1 MEIRIKKDVKKG
13 TYLKKS
19 DLEEILS
26 FGGNSTD
33 VRKNFGTGLVS
44 IFSVTSDSQSEFLSS
59 PKFRETDEAEKS
71 WKTQPSF
78 KFDKNF
84 FSRRHDARGRRC
96 PLKKKLLSW
105 DDKFW
110 LESVCQVQ
118 QHNHIHHCPLWYTR
132 WFWALELVASLK
144 EPGFES
150 CCWKTMVSM
159 KTLIWCWSMFKWL
172 RNDYLVSH

>member
-13 TYLKKS
+13 TYVKIWS
-19 DLEEILS
+19 RRNFVFWGEIPPMWEKTSVPAL
-26 FGGNSTD
+26 FR
-33 VRKNFGTGLVS
+33 V
-44 IFSVTSDSQSEFLSS
+44 FSVNSDSQSEFLSS

-84 FSRRHDARGRRC
+84 FSRRHDARGRRS

-105 DDKFW
+105 DVKFW
-110 LESVCQVQ
+110 LEWVCHVQ
-118 QHNHIHHCPLWYTR
+118 QHNHIHHCPFWYTR

-150 CCWKTMVSM
+150 CCWKTW
-159 KTLIWCWSMFKWL
+159 KPLTWCWSK
-172 RNDYLVSH
+172 S